1 MRRTFVMLAVA
12 AALGACGW
20 TTSGHPLK
28 VTIDPDQ
35 PGKAMCRLAYSE
47 VHAHRGVIPKTSV
60 VGGEATL
67 RIVDDSGRTVY
78 SNAVAAGEPNNGPSL
93 PADPTVDLSPGHYT
107 VVCQTDV
114 RSVSRSLTVT
124 RN

>member
-1 MRRTFVMLAVA
+1 MRRTVVMLAVS
-12 AALGACGW
+12 AALGGCGL

-47 VHAHRGVIPKTSV
+47 VRAHNGVVPKTSV
-60 VGGEATL
+60 VAGQATL
-67 RIVDDSGRTVY
+67 RIDDESGRTVY
-78 SNAVAAGEPNNGPSL
+78 SNAVAAGEPNNGPSI
-93 PADPTVDLSPGHYT
+93 PADPSVDLSPGHYT
-107 VVCQTDV
+107 VVCQTDA